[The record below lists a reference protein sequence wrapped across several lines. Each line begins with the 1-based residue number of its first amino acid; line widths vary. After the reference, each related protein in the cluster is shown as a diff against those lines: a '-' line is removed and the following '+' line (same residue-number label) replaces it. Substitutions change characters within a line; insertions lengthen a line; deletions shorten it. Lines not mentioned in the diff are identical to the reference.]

1 MPYLAYVYRVRR
13 DSLLIIKWLT
23 AGLIARLIAKLIA
36 RLIAKL
42 IARLIAKLIAR
53 LTAFE
58 PDYVQIHVSYIGGG
72 ESAYKEYESA
82 TRDSV
87 P

>member
-23 AGLIARLIAKLIA
+23 AGLIA